1 MAKRKKKDKTT
12 NNYLQNT
19 THKTISKNCGE
30 YPLYQ
35 LHFLINVSTFN
46 TIYSFKHISYLISSG
61 NKHLKKQ
68 HFNRLKVRK
77 KNP

>member
-1 MAKRKKKDKTT
+1 MAKRQKKDKTT

-19 THKTISKNCGE
+19 THKTISKNCGK

-46 TIYSFKHISYLISSG
+46 TIYKA
-61 NKHLKKQ
+61 
-68 HFNRLKVRK
+68 
-77 KNP
+77 

>member
-1 MAKRKKKDKTT
+1 MEEGQTTQWPKEVGQTTQWPKDRRTDNTMAKRQKKDKTT

-19 THKTISKNCGE
+19 THKTISKNCGK

-46 TIYSFKHISYLISSG
+46 TIYKA
-61 NKHLKKQ
+61 
-68 HFNRLKVRK
+68 
-77 KNP
+77 